1 MIKMKSKSIFLTIS
15 LFSSVCFGQSSFSYG
30 SSSSELF
37 EVTKKINSVKS
48 YDNNLGDIVGSA
60 YMNDEFQ
67 SGVIFKNSES
77 DGSWFIRY
85 NAYNDEMEISKDI
98 NSTSSAEAL
107 LKTSEIYCVIGKD
120 KYVFKNY
127 TDESNSDKEG
137 YLREVFNG
145 NKYEVYVR
153 DLKKFKEETKAK
165 TTLENDTPAKFS
177 YKYKIL
183 LAKKNNKPI
192 TIKLKSKKI
201 INALLEG
208 DRKLFLKK
216 NPSIRKIN
224 NLSKFINSIKEID
237 KINS

>member
-1 MIKMKSKSIFLTIS
+1 
-15 LFSSVCFGQSSFSYG
+15 
-30 SSSSELF
+30 
-37 EVTKKINSVKS
+37 
-48 YDNNLGDIVGSA
+48 
-60 YMNDEFQ
+60 MNDEFQ
-67 SGVIFKNSES
+67 SGIIFKNSES

-127 TDESNSDKEG
+127 TDESNSDTEG

-145 NKYEVYVR
+145 DKYEVYVR

>member
-1 MIKMKSKSIFLTIS
+1 
-15 LFSSVCFGQSSFSYG
+15 
-30 SSSSELF
+30 
-37 EVTKKINSVKS
+37 VKS
-48 YDNNLGDIVGSA
+48 YENNLSDIVGSA

-107 LKTSEIYCVIGKD
+107 LKTSEISCVIGKD
-120 KYVFKNY
+120 KYVYKNY
-127 TDESNSDKEG
+127 TDESSSEKEG

-153 DLKKFKEETKAK
+153 DSKKFKEGTKAK

-183 LAKKNNKPI
+183 IAKKNNKPI
-192 TIKLKSKKI
+192 IIKLKSKKI
-201 INALLEG
+201 INALLEV
-208 DRKLFLKK
+208 DKRLFLKK

-224 NLSKFINSIKEID
+224 DLSKFIKSIKEID